1 MNAEV
6 DKSTQGV
13 LLDLFEL
20 DLTQFGGGI
29 FTSAT
34 SRTRRAVMFSGE
46 ASSTKPTLFKLRAL
60 PSPTRVPATVQNS
73 QFQTLKA

>member
-1 MNAEV
+1 MIPDKMNAEV

-29 FTSAT
+29 FY
-34 SRTRRAVMFSGE
+34 FCNQ
-46 ASSTKPTLFKLRAL
+46 
-60 PSPTRVPATVQNS
+60 QNEKGGNV
-73 QFQTLKA
+73 FWIG